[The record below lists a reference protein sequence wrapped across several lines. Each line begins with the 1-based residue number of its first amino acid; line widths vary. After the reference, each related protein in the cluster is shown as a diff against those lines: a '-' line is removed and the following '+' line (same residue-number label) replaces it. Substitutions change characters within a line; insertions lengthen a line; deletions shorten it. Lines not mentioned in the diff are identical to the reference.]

1 MGGKRGRL
9 VTNIE
14 RISALTLIQAAV
26 KSGARRFKCCEMLDI
41 SLRTLQ
47 RWQKPDGTCDS
58 RVSCQ
63 RKTIKSKLT
72 IEEKDMILDIANSA
86 KFRDLSPCKIVPLL
100 ADEGRYIASES
111 TFYRVLK
118 DAKQL
123 THRHKSHP
131 KKHHKP
137 DAFIAITP
145 NQVWSWDITYLPSQ
159 IKGQY
164 FYLYLIMDIFS
175 RKIVGWSLHEQESAN
190 LASSLITQS
199 CLDEK
204 IDRGQIVLHSDNGSP
219 MKGLTMLATLE
230 KLGVMPS
237 FSRPS
242 VSDDNP
248 FSESLFKTLKFH
260 PTFPRMKCFES
271 ISEARSWCAKFE
283 EWYNH
288 KHLHSALKFVTP
300 HQRHTGA
307 DEAILKKRLAVYQMA
322 KMQRPDRWSGKTRNW
337 ELVSQVT
344 LNPDKKRILNTDGT
358 IIKNRAA

>member
-9 VTNIE
+9 ICESE
-14 RISALTLIQAAV
+14 RISALTLIQEAV
-26 KSGARRFKCCEMLDI
+26 DSGARRSKCCEVLDI

-47 RWQKPDGTCDS
+47 RWQKPDGKLDS
-58 RVSCQ
+58 RVTCQ
-63 RKTIKSKLT
+63 RKAIKSKLT
-72 IEEKDMILDIANSA
+72 IEEKDMILDIANSTN
-86 KFRDLSPCKIVPLL
+86 FRDLSPCKIVPLL

-111 TFYRVLK
+111 TFYRVLRE
-118 DAKQL
+118 AKQL
-123 THRHKSHP
+123 AHRHKSQS

-137 DAFIAITP
+137 DAFAAIKP

-175 RKIVGWSLHEQESAN
+175 RKIVGWSLHSTESAN
-190 LASSLITQS
+190 LASSLVTQT

-204 IDRGQIVLHSDNGSP
+204 IDQGQIVLHSDNGSP

-260 PTFPRMKCFES
+260 PTFPRMKCFEN
-271 ISEARSWCAKFE
+271 IHDARLWCAKFE

-300 HQRHTGA
+300 NQRHTGQ
-307 DEAILKKRLAVYQMA
+307 DGVVLQKRDAVYKMA

-337 ELVSQVT
+337 EPDSMVT
-344 LNPDKKRILNTDGT
+344 LNPDKKRILNTGG
-358 IIKNRAA
+358 ICIKNRAA

>member
-9 VTNIE
+9 VTESE
-14 RISALTLIQAAV
+14 RISALTLIQEAV
-26 KSGARRFKCCEMLDI
+26 KSGARRSKCCAILDI

-47 RWQKPDGTCDS
+47 RWEKPDGVCDS
-58 RVSCQ
+58 RVFCPN
-63 RKTIKSKLT
+63 KTIKSKLT
-72 IEEKDMILDIANSA
+72 LKEKDMILDIANSA
-86 KFRDLSPCKIVPLL
+86 EFRDLSPCKIVPLL

-118 DAKQL
+118 EEKQL
-123 THRHKSHP
+123 THRHKSAP
-131 KKHHKP
+131 QKHHKP
-137 DAFIAITP
+137 EAFTAIKP

-175 RKIVGWSLHEQESAN
+175 RQIVGWSVHTTESAN
-190 LASSLITQS
+190 FASALMTQT

-204 IDRGQIVLHSDNGSP
+204 IDQKQLVLHSDNGSP

-248 FSESLFKTLKFH
+248 FSESLFKTLKYH
-260 PTFPRMKCFES
+260 PTFPRMTCFES
-271 ISEARSWCAKFE
+271 IAEARSWCEKFAV
-283 EWYNH
+283 WYNDQ
-288 KHLHSALKFVTP
+288 HLHSALKFVTP
-300 HQRHTGA
+300 NQRHTGE
-307 DEAILKKRLAVYQMA
+307 DKTILAKRHAVYQMA

-337 ELVSQVT
+337 TPEDMVT

-358 IIKNRAA
+358 VIKNRAA

>member
-1 MGGKRGRL
+1 LGGKRGRL
-9 VTNIE
+9 VTERE
-14 RISALTLIQAAV
+14 RISALTLIKEAV
-26 KSGARRFKCCEMLDI
+26 LSGARRSKCCAILDI

-47 RWQKPDGTCDS
+47 RWEKPDGVCDS
-58 RVSCQ
+58 RVFSQ
-63 RKTIKSKLT
+63 RNTIKNKLT
-72 IEEKDMILDIANSA
+72 LKEKDMILEIANSA

-123 THRHKSHP
+123 THRHKSAP
-131 KKHHKP
+131 QKHHKP
-137 DAFIAITP
+137 ESFTAIKP

-175 RKIVGWSLHEQESAN
+175 RKIVGWSVHEQESSN
-190 LASSLITQS
+190 LASALMTQT

-248 FSESLFKTLKFH
+248 FSESLFKTLKYH
-260 PTFPRMKCFES
+260 PTFPRMTCFES
-271 ISEARSWCAKFE
+271 IAEARVWCAQFE

-307 DEAILKKRLAVYQMA
+307 DEAILKKRHAVYQMA
-322 KMQRPDRWSGKTRNW
+322 KMQRPDRWSGKTKNW
-337 ELVSQVT
+337 ELDDMVA
-344 LNPDKKRILNTDGT
+344 LNHDKKRILNTGD
-358 IIKNRAA
+358 ICLKNRAA